1 MLNLAR
7 LKEGLTGSAGIIVGE
22 EHTAPRVGSGRVH
35 VLATPVMVNLME
47 AAALQAVEG
56 LLPAGHQTV
65 GTHLDITHTAATPVG
80 MRVKAYAELTKVDK
94 RTLTFSVH
102 AEDEQERIGGGIHE
116 RIIINLERFDVRM
129 QEKLKLISRA

>member
-1 MLNLAR
+1 MNTLQP
-7 LKEGLTGSAGIIVGE
+7 GLTGSVEIVVGE
-22 EHTAPRVGSGRVH
+22 EHTAPHVGSGRVH

-102 AEDEQERIGGGIHE
+102 AEDEQECIGGGIHE

-129 QEKLKLISRA
+129 QEKLKLISKA

>member
-1 MLNLAR
+1 MNTLQP
-7 LKEGLTGSAGIIVGE
+7 GLTGSVEIVVGE
-22 EHTAPRVGSGRVH
+22 EHTAPHVGSGRVH

-102 AEDEQERIGGGIHE
+102 AEDEQERIGGGVHE
-116 RIIINLERFDVRM
+116 RNIINLERFDVRM
-129 QEKLKLISRA
+129 QEKLKLISKA